1 MLYDEENWQDY
12 GIVAHAV
19 KSTSLTIGAAG
30 LSEQAKRQELAAKEN
45 RIGELKEHWEEF
57 YLTYQGVLKE
67 AAQMLDLE
75 EQAEVPKEEK
85 ATEEQPTEEFLA
97 GCRVL
102 LTQIE
107 GYEMSEALE
116 QADKLLSVRAEK
128 MLEQVREFVNDFDYD
143 SAERCLQEWLVK
155 WEADGK

>member
-1 MLYDEENWQDY
+1 
-12 GIVAHAV
+12 
-19 KSTSLTIGAAG
+19 
-30 LSEQAKRQELAAKEN
+30 
-45 RIGELKEHWEEF
+45 
-57 YLTYQGVLKE
+57 
-67 AAQMLDLE
+67 MLDLE

-85 ATEEQPTEEFLA
+85 ATEEQPSEEFLA
-97 GCRVL
+97 GCQVL
-102 LTQIE
+102 LTQIQ